1 MICPNCGFVNLP
13 GNEEC
18 SHCHQDLTQLDLP
31 IPQNRIE
38 KSLMEESVRVLRPRQ
53 PVTVGPT
60 ATVREAMQTMLDH
73 NIGALIV
80 VDREGKLLGIFSE
93 RDVLRK
99 VAGVY
104 PSCAEL
110 PVAQFM
116 TPDPETITADD
127 TLAFAIHKMDIGGYR
142 HLPLVAD
149 GRPSGVVSV
158 RDMLRHITRLCK
170 QSRTS
175 DRASPR
181 GPEDRG

>member
-31 IPQNRIE
+31 IPQNHIE

-53 PVTVGPT
+53 PVTVAPT
-60 ATVREAMQTMLDH
+60 ATVQEAMQIMLDH
-73 NIGALIV
+73 NIGALLV
-80 VDREGKLLGIFSE
+80 VDAEGKLRGIFSE

-99 VAGVY
+99 VAGSSRGY
-104 PSCAEL
+104 TEL
-110 PVAQFM
+110 PVTEFM
-116 TPDPETITADD
+116 TPNPETITADD
-127 TLAFAIHKMDIGGYR
+127 PLAFALHKMDIGGYR

-149 GRPSGVVSV
+149 GRPFGVVSV

-170 QSRTS
+170 
-175 DRASPR
+175 PN
-181 GPEDRG
+181 

>member
-18 SHCHQDLTQLDLP
+18 SHCSQDLTQLDLP

-38 KSLMEESVRVLRPRQ
+38 KSLMEEPVRVLQPRR
-53 PVTVGPT
+53 PVTIGPT
-60 ATVREAMQTMLDH
+60 ATVQQAIQTMLDH
-73 NIGALIV
+73 NIGALLV
-80 VDREGKLLGIFSE
+80 VDDAGKLLGIFSE

-99 VAGVY
+99 VAGTLRAY
-104 PSCAEL
+104 TEL

-116 TPDPETITADD
+116 TPNPETITADD
-127 TLAFAIHKMDIGGYR
+127 PLAFAIHKMDIGGYR

-158 RDMLRHITRLCK
+158 RDMLRHITRLC
-170 QSRTS
+170 RPNE
-175 DRASPR
+175 RP
-181 GPEDRG
+181 